1 MPMGHTK
8 TKNFK
13 NIFFAKF
20 SNKYFSPETVERT
33 LKS

>member
-1 MPMGHTK
+1 MSMGRVK

-13 NIFFAKF
+13 NIFLPNLKT
-20 SNKYFSPETVERT
+20 KYFSPETVERT